1 MLARLQATLFITLI
15 PVLLLAAGCSPAQV
29 PLTMSDNGKHV
40 TLQTGHQLVIGLE
53 GNPSTGYTWEVVRAD
68 PSLLVEQGPVQF
80 KAASTGLV
88 GASGIQ
94 TLTFR
99 ALKAGTATLT
109 LGYLRP
115 WEKGVSPIN
124 TFQITVSIQ

>member
-1 MLARLQATLFITLI
+1 MFVRIQATLFITLI
-15 PVLLLAAGCSPAQV
+15 PVMLLAAGCSPAST
-29 PLTMSDNGKHV
+29 PLTMSDNGRQV
-40 TLQTGHQLVIGLE
+40 TLHPGDRLVIALE
-53 GNPSTGYTWEVVRAD
+53 GNPSTGYTWEVVQVD
-68 PSLLVEQGPVQF
+68 SSLLSEQGPVQF

-88 GASGIQ
+88 GAPGIQ
-94 TLTFR
+94 TLTFK

-115 WEKGVSPIN
+115 WEKGVLPAN